1 MGPSRYVAERSRNM
15 RAGVRVA
22 YAASLA
28 VVVGV
33 ASSVFT
39 AWQAAMLVG
48 WDAGALLLILWIWIA
63 VAGLLRIAR
72 IRGLIDQH
80 LRSRWACEGQVAIC
94 HGRYRAGVLLWFRP
108 SPSQGSTLDSP
119 APVTSLLGVARP
131 DEFGMRIVWLVS
143 SGPQRLEREVTG
155 NATLTD
161 DRLSSSS
168 TDPGRQAG
176 VVETRT
182 PIDISAPDETAI
194 WGIDEPRRS
203 NVGRVGVSP
212 GTDVPVLNLADVRS
226 QVRATLFPG
235 RNHRRCHHRGAERI
249 DRPSGDTCDGQELR

>member
-94 HGRYRAGVLLWFRP
+94 HGRYRAGSTPPVPAIACSRLHTRQ
-108 SPSQGSTLDSP
+108 SRASHINARCGST
-119 APVTSLLGVARP
+119 R
-131 DEFGMRIVWLVS
+131 
-143 SGPQRLEREVTG
+143 
-155 NATLTD
+155 
-161 DRLSSSS
+161 
-168 TDPGRQAG
+168 
-176 VVETRT
+176 
-182 PIDISAPDETAI
+182 
-194 WGIDEPRRS
+194 
-203 NVGRVGVSP
+203 
-212 GTDVPVLNLADVRS
+212 
-226 QVRATLFPG
+226 
-235 RNHRRCHHRGAERI
+235 
-249 DRPSGDTCDGQELR
+249 